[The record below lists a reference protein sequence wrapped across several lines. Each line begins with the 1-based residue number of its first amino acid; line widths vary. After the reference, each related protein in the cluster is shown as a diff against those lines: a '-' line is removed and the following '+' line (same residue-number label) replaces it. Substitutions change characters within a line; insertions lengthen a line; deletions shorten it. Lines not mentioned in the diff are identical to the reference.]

1 MLSLRREKK
10 LREKI
15 TLEKVMKNEKHD
27 WFGSVFNVDS
37 RYRRTK
43 TSDRD
48 RGEGIPD
55 SRAEG

>member
-1 MLSLRREKK
+1 
-10 LREKI
+10 
-15 TLEKVMKNEKHD
+15 MKNEKHD
-27 WFGSVFNVDS
+27 WFGNVFNVDS